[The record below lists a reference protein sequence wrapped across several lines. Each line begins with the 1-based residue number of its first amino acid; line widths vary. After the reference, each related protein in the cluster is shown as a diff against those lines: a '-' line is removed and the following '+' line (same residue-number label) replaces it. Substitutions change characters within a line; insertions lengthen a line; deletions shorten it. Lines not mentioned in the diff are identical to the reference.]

1 MTTPSKQTHNEGG
14 PTGIRLSVWL
24 LVLGS
29 LLVILVAICLPRP
42 GATKALETVSNAAG
56 GGVAALAPS
65 SAQHIS
71 GWFVVPT
78 PEPIQRKT
86 LRGWVLDLESTNAG
100 VVQAA
105 RKALKDRGTESAP
118 AIPQLAQM
126 LNNGRT
132 CNSAAWALVN
142 IGTNSLP
149 VLLDALTNGN
159 KYSRLEVAG
168 SIGWLREAAEQA
180 VPGLVEY
187 LKYDDPLVRANAIAS
202 LQSIT
207 ARPDIAVP
215 ALVACLSDLDAGV
228 RGNAITVLEKYGK
241 AEASTTIAILVE
253 AAGQDQNP
261 LVRFRAAEI
270 LRTIAPERAKAEG
283 L

>member
-1 MTTPSKQTHNEGG
+1 MTTPSKQTHNEAG

-29 LLVILVAICLPRP
+29 LLVILVAICLLRP
-42 GATKALETVSNAAG
+42 GATKAPETVSNAAG
-56 GGVAALAPS
+56 GDVAATTPS
-65 SAQHIS
+65 SAQHTS
-71 GWFVVPT
+71 RRFVVPT
-78 PEPIQRKT
+78 TEPIQRKT
-86 LRGWVLDLESTNAG
+86 LSGWVLDLESTNAE
-100 VVQAA
+100 VVRAA
-105 RKALKDRGTESAP
+105 RQALKDLGPAAAP

-126 LNNGRT
+126 LNEGRT
-132 CNSAAWALVN
+132 CNIAAWALVD

-168 SIGWLREAAEQA
+168 AISALREAAEQA
-180 VPGLVEY
+180 VPGLVECT
-187 LKYDDPLVRANAIAS
+187 KYDDPGVRGNAIAS
-202 LQSIT
+202 LQTFT

-215 ALVACLSDLDAGV
+215 ALVACLSDPDTRV
-228 RGNAITVLEKYGK
+228 RGNATTALENYGRV
-241 AEASTTIAILVE
+241 EANTTIAILVQ

>member
-1 MTTPSKQTHNEGG
+1 MTTPSKQTHSEAG
-14 PTGIRLSVWL
+14 PTGIRLSVRL
-24 LVLGS
+24 LVLGA
-29 LLVILVAICLPRP
+29 LLVILVAICLSRP
-42 GATKALETVSNAAG
+42 GATKAPQTVSNAAG
-56 GGVAALAPS
+56 GDVAATAPS
-65 SAQHIS
+65 SAQRTT
-71 GWFVVPT
+71 GRFVAPT
-78 PEPIQRKT
+78 TELTQRKT
-86 LRGWVLDLESTNAG
+86 LSGWVLDLESTNAE
-100 VVQAA
+100 VVYAA
-105 RKALKDRGTESAP
+105 RQALKDLGPDAVP

-132 CNSAAWALVN
+132 CNSAAWALVD

-159 KYSRLEVAG
+159 RYARLDVAG
-168 SIGWLREAAEQA
+168 AIGWFREAGQGA
-180 VPGLVEY
+180 VPGLVECM
-187 LKYDDPLVRANAIAS
+187 KYDDPLVRANAIAS

-215 ALVACLSDLDAGV
+215 ALVACLSDPDAGV
-228 RGNAITVLEKYGK
+228 RGSATTVLEKYGK
-241 AEASTTIAILVE
+241 VEANTTIAILVE

-261 LVRFRAAEI
+261 LVRFRMTEI

>member
-1 MTTPSKQTHNEGG
+1 MTTPSKQTHNEAG
-14 PTGIRLSVWL
+14 TTRIRLSVWL

-29 LLVILVAICLPRP
+29 LLVILVAICLPWP
-42 GATKALETVSNAAG
+42 GATKAPETASSAAG
-56 GGVAALAPS
+56 DDVAATAPS
-65 SAQHIS
+65 SAPRTS
-71 GWFVVPT
+71 GRFVVPT
-78 PEPIQRKT
+78 TEPIQRKT
-86 LRGWVLDLESTNAG
+86 LTGWVLDLESTNG
-100 VVQAA
+100 EVVQAA
-105 RKALKDRGTESAP
+105 RQALKDLGPDAAP

-126 LNNGRT
+126 LNDGRT
-132 CNSAAWALVN
+132 CNSAARALVN

-168 SIGWLREAAEQA
+168 SIGSLREAAEQA
-180 VPGLVEY
+180 VPGLVECM
-187 LKYDDPLVRANAIAS
+187 KYDDLGVRANAIAS

-215 ALVACLSDLDAGV
+215 ALVACLSDPDAGV
-228 RGNAITVLEKYGK
+228 RGSATTVLEKYGK
-241 AEASTTIAILVE
+241 VEANTTIAILVQ

-261 LVRFRAAEI
+261 LVRFKAAEI